1 MVRLNSCSTYLIL
14 RINEPNHSRPTN
26 KKGVLRSEI
35 FIAILTEKY
44 FTRKV
49 CVEEMRLARE
59 AGKPIQPIVRVEDK
73 ERIGEFLEMAPADLK
88 DLGYVAVV

>member
-1 MVRLNSCSTYLIL
+1 MNRTI
-14 RINEPNHSRPTN
+14 PDRPTKN
-26 KKGVLRSEI
+26 KGVLRSEI

-49 CVEEMRLARE
+49 CVEEIRWARE

-73 ERIGEFLEMAPADLK
+73 ERIEEFLEMAPADLK
-88 DLGYVAVV
+88 DLGYVAAV

>member
-1 MVRLNSCSTYLIL
+1 MARLNSCSTYLLL
-14 RINEPNHSRPTN
+14 RIHEPNDSRPTK

-35 FIAILTEKY
+35 FIAIITEKY
-44 FTRKV
+44 FTRKF

-88 DLGYVAVV
+88 DLGYVAAV